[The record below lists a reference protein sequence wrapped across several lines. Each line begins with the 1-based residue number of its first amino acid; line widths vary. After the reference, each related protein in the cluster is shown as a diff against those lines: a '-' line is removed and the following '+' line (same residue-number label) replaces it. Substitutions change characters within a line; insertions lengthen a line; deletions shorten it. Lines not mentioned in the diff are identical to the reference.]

1 MPHLSR
7 IWLDAKKTRGVM
19 SMATPGTNTD
29 ESAVHVVIDFDAP
42 IENVRPAAAVEI
54 GVALRSHP
62 QVAFRGQPSWTPA
75 WICFAGEANANA
87 KGEIGIL
94 KAVRWASRTTSL
106 PDRCFLIVE
115 HENALYIGCLFFD
128 DESVCQRVFLK
139 IQSHIGGSI
148 QQIGGLTLPISF
160 EQISRDSREIS

>member
-1 MPHLSR
+1 
-7 IWLDAKKTRGVM
+7 M
-19 SMATPGTNTD
+19 SMAIPGTTTD

-42 IENVRPAAAVEI
+42 IENVRAAAAVET

-62 QVAFRGQPSWTPA
+62 RVAFRGQHSWTPA
-75 WICFAGEANANA
+75 WICFAGEANADA

-94 KAVRWASRTTSL
+94 RAVRWASRTTSL

-128 DESVCQRVFLK
+128 GESVCQRVFLK
-139 IQSHIGGSI
+139 IQSHIGESI
-148 QQIGGLTLPISF
+148 QQIGGLTLPKSF
-160 EQISRDSREIS
+160 EPMSPASRRTR